1 MFSKSHGLLNT
12 YNTHHATKRRH
23 ALRNNSTIQ
32 NAFPKIKTVKL
43 DTKLDFNDV
52 LIVPKKTSIASRKDV
67 SLSREIKF
75 DNDVVWKGTP
85 IISSNMD
92 TVSDLETFNILK
104 GYNYITCFPKSFNK
118 HWLYFSE
125 VPIELM
131 YSNNYML
138 SCGVSK
144 DEINILISLIH
155 RLNDKNIV
163 VKFVCLDV
171 ANGYMA
177 SLGEASLELRKRFP
191 NMVIVAGNVV
201 TPEVTCNLIAN
212 YGVNIVKIG
221 IGSGSVCTTRLKTG
235 VGYPQLSAVLECG
248 KAAHDAGGYIISDGG
263 IVHPCDIAKALG
275 AGADFVMC
283 GSIFACHEESPGT
296 TFEDSLT
303 QTKLKRFYGMSSEIA
318 NNKYNNGLQNYRTT
332 EGKEVAC
339 KIKGS
344 LHDTIKDI
352 NGSLRSTCSYTNSS
366 TIGELYKN
374 TKFIQVLHHHNT
386 SYE

>member
-1 MFSKSHGLLNT
+1 MFNKAHTLFTKSNAVRRRNNT
-12 YNTHHATKRRH
+12 YRTH
-23 ALRNNSTIQ
+23 NPIQ
-32 NAFPKIKTVKL
+32 NASSRVKSVRL
-43 DTKLDFNDV
+43 VTKLDFNDV
-52 LIVPKKTSIASRKDV
+52 LIVPKKTTLTSRKDV
-67 SLSREIKF
+67 SLTREIKF
-75 DNDVVWKGTP
+75 ENDVVWKGVP

-92 TVSDLETFNILK
+92 TVSDLNTFNILK
-104 GYNYITCFPKSFNK
+104 DHNYITCFPKSFNK

-125 VPIELM
+125 VPIELIH
-131 YSNNYML
+131 SNNYML
-138 SCGVSK
+138 SSGVSK
-144 DEINILISLIH
+144 DDLNILISLIH

-171 ANGYMA
+171 ANGYMP

-201 TPEVTCNLIAN
+201 TPEATCNLIAN
-212 YGVNIVKIG
+212 YDVNIVKIG

-235 VGYPQLSAVLECG
+235 VGYPQLSAILECG
-248 KAAHDAGGYIISDGG
+248 HAARNAGGYIISDGG
-263 IVHPCDIAKALG
+263 IVNPCDISKALG

-303 QTKLKRFYGMSSEIA
+303 QTKFKRFYGMSSEIA
-318 NNKYNNGLQNYRTT
+318 NNKYNNGLQNYRTA

-352 NGSLRSTCSYTNSS
+352 NGSLRSTCTYTNSS
-366 TIGELYKN
+366 TIGDLYKN
-374 TKFIQVLHHHNT
+374 TKFVQVLHHHNT
-386 SYE
+386 LYG